1 MFCNFSRIYAYDFNF
16 RRKSKTYETI
26 PEPHKA
32 LSSNKRSQTTLGR
45 VIEICQLKY
54 FFIFGKNLTILKS

>member
-16 RRKSKTYETI
+16 RRKSRTYETI

-45 VIEICQLKY
+45 VIEIFK
-54 FFIFGKNLTILKS
+54 

>member
-1 MFCNFSRIYAYDFNF
+1 MFCLWLPFFLNLHNFSRIYAYDFNS
-16 RRKSKTYETI
+16 RRKSRTYETI

-45 VIEICQLKY
+45 VIAIW
-54 FFIFGKNLTILKS
+54 